1 MEFTMHENGFES
13 EFDFGKL
20 TISSNDEFG
29 FRPYALLVSSIAGC
43 SGGVLKKVLTKMRIE
58 FDDIKINAD
67 VKRNPDAADRV
78 EEIKLHF
85 TIFGNDLSEKK
96 VQKALELSSKNCS
109 MVQSV
114 KDSINVIET
123 FEIKSPQA

>member
-1 MEFTMHENGFES
+1 MEFTMHDNGFES

-20 TISSNDEFG
+20 TISGNDEYG

-43 SGGVLKKVLTKMRIE
+43 SGGVLKKVLEKMRIH
-58 FDDIKINAD
+58 FDDITISAD
-67 VKRNPDAADRV
+67 VKRNPDVANRV

-85 TIFGNDLSEKK
+85 TIIGTDISESK
-96 VQKALELSSKNCS
+96 VEKALELSTKNCS

-114 KDSINVIET
+114 KGSINVIET
-123 FEIKSPQA
+123 FEIKSQA

>member
-43 SGGVLKKVLTKMRIE
+43 SGSVLKKILIKKRIE
-58 FDDIKINAD
+58 FDDIKIVAN

-96 VQKALELSSKNCS
+96 IEKALELSTKNCS

-123 FEIKSPQA
+123 FEIKNPQA

>member
-58 FDDIKINAD
+58 FNDIKIVAD

-85 TIFGNDLSEKK
+85 TVFGNDLSEKK

-123 FEIKSPQA
+123 FEIKNPEA

>member
-29 FRPYALLVSSIAGC
+29 FRPYALLVSSVAGC

-58 FDDIKINAD
+58 FDDIKIAAD

-85 TIFGNDLSEKK
+85 TIFGNDLSEEK
-96 VQKALELSSKNCS
+96 VTKALELSTKNCS

-114 KDSINVIET
+114 KGSINVIET
-123 FEIKSPQA
+123 FEIKNPQA

>member
-13 EFDFGKL
+13 EFDFGRL

-58 FDDIKINAD
+58 FDDIKIIAD

-123 FEIKSPQA
+123 FEIKNPEA

>member
-1 MEFTMHENGFES
+1 MVEMESSMHENGFES

-20 TISSNDEFG
+20 TISGKDEFG

-43 SGGVLKKVLTKMRIE
+43 SGGVLKQVLTKMRIA
-58 FDDIKINAD
+58 FDNIAITAD
-67 VKRNPDAADRV
+67 VKRNPDIANRV

-85 TIFGNDLSEKK
+85 TIFGKDLPEKK
-96 VQKALELSSKNCS
+96 VEKALELSSKNCS

-114 KDSINVIET
+114 KGSINVIET
-123 FEIKSPQA
+123 FEIKE

>member
-1 MEFTMHENGFES
+1 MEFTMHDNGFES

-20 TISSNDEFG
+20 TISGNDEYG

-43 SGGVLKKVLTKMRIE
+43 SGGVLKKVLEKMRID
-58 FDDIKINAD
+58 FDDIKISAD
-67 VKRNPDAADRV
+67 IKRNPDIANRV

-85 TIFGNDLSEKK
+85 TIFGSNLNEKK
-96 VQKALELSSKNCS
+96 IAKAMALSNKNCS

-114 KDSINVIET
+114 KGSIDVIET
-123 FEIKSPQA
+123 FEIRNS

>member
-20 TISSNDEFG
+20 TISGNDEFG

-43 SGGVLKKVLTKMRIE
+43 SGGVLKKVLTKMRIDY
-58 FDDIKINAD
+58 DDIKMKAD
-67 VKRNPDAADRV
+67 VKRNPDIANRV

-85 TIFGNDLSEKK
+85 TIIGNDISEAK
-96 VQKALELSSKNCS
+96 VEKALQLSTKNCA

-114 KDSINVIET
+114 KESIRVIET
-123 FEIKSPQA
+123 FEIKNSAA

>member
-20 TISSNDEFG
+20 TISGNDEFG
-29 FRPYALLVSSIAGC
+29 FRPYALLVSSVAGC
-43 SGGVLKKVLTKMRIE
+43 SGGVLKKVLTKMRIDY
-58 FDDIKINAD
+58 DDIRIAAD
-67 VKRNPDAADRV
+67 VKRVPEEANRV

-85 TIFGNDLSEKK
+85 TLIGNDIDGNK
-96 VQKALELSSKNCS
+96 VEKALELSTKNCS

-114 KDSINVIET
+114 KGSINVIET
-123 FEIKSPQA
+123 FEIQKPQA